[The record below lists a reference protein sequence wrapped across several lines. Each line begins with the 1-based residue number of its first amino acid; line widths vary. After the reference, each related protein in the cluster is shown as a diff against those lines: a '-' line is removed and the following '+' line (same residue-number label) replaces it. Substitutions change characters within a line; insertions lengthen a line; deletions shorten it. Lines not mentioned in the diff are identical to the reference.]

1 MYLSSSNSSHLLLI
15 TLAQWLWNSE
25 LNDLGK
31 FFKTAASF
39 ARHKK
44 QLASVADLDSKVSTV
59 FLKGFK
65 TNEEFVNLKKNFE
78 IE

>member
-1 MYLSSSNSSHLLLI
+1 LLI
-15 TLAQWLWNSE
+15 TLAQWLQNSE

-44 QLASVADLDSKVSTV
+44 QSASVADLDSKVSTA

-65 TNEEFVNLKKNFE
+65 TNERIRKFEKKLRD
-78 IE
+78 